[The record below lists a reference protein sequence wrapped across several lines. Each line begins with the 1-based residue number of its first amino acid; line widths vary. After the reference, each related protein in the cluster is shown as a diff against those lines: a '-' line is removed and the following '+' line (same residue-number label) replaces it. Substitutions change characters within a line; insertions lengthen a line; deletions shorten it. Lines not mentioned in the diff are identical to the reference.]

1 MYINYFIFIYMNYLT
16 RVYTMMCG
24 KETDNVEEKEE
35 EEENDMNVQ
44 KQDGKEKEYGDGKE
58 KEYGDGKEKEYVD
71 GEEKEEDILG
81 CGCFS
86 FLTSRKKTFAYK
98 KNKPVICSNEINKR
112 KQLRKYI
119 RSLPEELKL
128 YILSYTHQPQPPAL
142 LKDIGNFHLTYR
154 FLFNVICKKNPRK
167 IINRI
172 LTFYDSSILY
182 NNISPIVARKI
193 QIWQLNHR
201 VTKVIDDFI
210 IIEYP
215 NILKLFNK
223 DNKYILLWGIL
234 PAFFRNK
241 YLNFLYSVM
250 DIETDEEEQ
259 GGDAPPAF
267 DPDNNSN
274 TTPTPVPNS
283 EMDTDTNPDT
293 DPDADPDANPA
304 PDTDTD
310 FDTAPDTDDS
320 PDTAPDTDD
329 SPDTDAAPR
338 CPVYFA

>member
-1 MYINYFIFIYMNYLT
+1 MNYLT
-16 RVYTMMCG
+16 RVYMMICG
-24 KETDNVEEKEE
+24 KETDDVEE
-35 EEENDMNVQ
+35 EE
-44 KQDGKEKEYGDGKE
+44 KG
-58 KEYGDGKEKEYVD
+58 VD
-71 GEEKEEDILG
+71 LKDDEDNILD

-86 FLTSRKKTFAYK
+86 SLKTRKKTLGYK
-98 KNKPVICSNEINKR
+98 KHIKETVEMERDRRETVSFL
-112 KQLRKYI
+112 QYI

-128 YILSYTHQPQPPAL
+128 YILSYTQQPQPPAL
-142 LKDIGNFHLTYR
+142 LKDIQNFHLTHR

-193 QIWQLNHR
+193 QRWQRNHR
-201 VTKVIDDFI
+201 ITKVIDDFI

-215 NILKLFNK
+215 NILKIFNK
-223 DNKYILLWGIL
+223 DNKHILLWGIL
-234 PAFFRNK
+234 PPVYRNK

-259 GGDAPPAF
+259 GGDAPPAV
-267 DPDNNSN
+267 DPANNS
-274 TTPTPVPNS
+274 TIVVSVALTLTPNNDT
-283 EMDTDTNPDT
+283 DTDTNPDT
-293 DPDADPDANPA
+293 DLDANPA

-310 FDTAPDTDDS
+310 LDANPAPDTDTDPETAPDTDES
-320 PDTAPDTDD
+320 PD
-329 SPDTDAAPR
+329 PDTDAAPR